1 MAEQPVTRKKKHT
14 AAYYSAVALI
24 GAAVLTVIGIIPER
38 FLAQPRD
45 NRVQI
50 TLLCVSGFSWDRVM
64 PLHQAGKLPFLA
76 QLFRNKGSCGDSISY
91 TSDTDAA
98 IVASLF
104 TGRFPAKHAISREE
118 DFTKLLIPRQFPNTG
133 VAGAY

>member
-1 MAEQPVTRKKKHT
+1 MAELSVTRKKKHT
-14 AAYYSAVALI
+14 AAYYSALALI
-24 GAAVLTVIGIIPER
+24 GAAALTGLGFVRER
-38 FLAQPRD
+38 ALAQPRD

-50 TLLCVSGFSWDRVM
+50 TLLCVSGFSWDRVL
-64 PLHQAGKLPFLA
+64 PLHQGGKLPFLA